1 MNEAVL
7 WFILLS
13 TVVTVALALVAVIR
27 LPSAFRDVGRT
38 VREELR
44 TGREEARSAA
54 RDLREEV
61 SGSSRVMNDTVSR
74 TFEGVTKQLK
84 DLRDSNQIALD
95 RIRDT
100 FDARVKSLQEGN
112 ERKLD
117 EVRKDASQ
125 GLKATK
131 EGITDAAP
139 E

>member
-1 MNEAVL
+1 MSEAVQWL
-7 WFILLS
+7 ILLG
-13 TVVTVALALVAVIR
+13 TVVTVTLALLVVLR
-27 LPSAFRDVGRT
+27 MPNAFRDVGRT

-61 SGSSRVMNDTVSR
+61 SGSSRVMNETVSR
-74 TFEGVTKQLK
+74 TFEGVTKQLN

-100 FDARVKSLQEGN
+100 FDARVQSLQEGN

-117 EVRKDASQ
+117 EVRKEA
-125 GLKATK
+125 
-131 EGITDAAP
+131 
-139 E
+139 